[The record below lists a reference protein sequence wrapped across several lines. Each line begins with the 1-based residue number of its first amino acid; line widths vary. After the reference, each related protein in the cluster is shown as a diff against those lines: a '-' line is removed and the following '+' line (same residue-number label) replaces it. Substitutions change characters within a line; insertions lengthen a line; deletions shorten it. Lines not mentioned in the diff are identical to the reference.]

1 MHLGHRGLGHV
12 QLSDICVLEEKD
24 MSHIIWTAL
33 ASVGLVTAAL
43 PMTQVIEEQR
53 PRTPIPT
60 APLLPDLTDPRTAIL
75 PLEEDENLRYTI
87 PVKIDG
93 VGPYN
98 FMIDT
103 GSQATAVTDRVT
115 RGVILP
121 SLGEATVVGMASR
134 QVVNLVE
141 LDRFEMADRTLHN
154 ISAPVLQRRHVGADG
169 IIGLDALQDFRV
181 LIDFRDETIAVA
193 DAQDSASRRGF
204 EIVVRARNRL
214 GQLLIT
220 DALIEG
226 VRATVIIDT
235 GAQASMGNLA
245 LQKRIRAKRAQEVK
259 TTDVNGASIMG
270 DLSYARSLQ
279 FQGLEISNVPI
290 TFADTPAFKALG
302 LQDRPVLSLGMQH
315 LRLFDRIAID
325 FEKKRILFDL
335 PSDVAAPAIPATTRL

>member
-1 MHLGHRGLGHV
+1 MP
-12 QLSDICVLEEKD
+12 
-24 MSHIIWTAL
+24 HIVWTAL

-43 PMTQVIEEQR
+43 PMTQAVDNAKK
-53 PRTPIPT
+53 RTPIAT

-75 PLEEDENLRYTI
+75 PLDEDDNLRYTI

-93 VGPYN
+93 TGPFN

-103 GSQATAVTDRVT
+103 GSQSTAVTDRVM
-115 RGVILP
+115 RGVSLP
-121 SLGEATVVGMASR
+121 SLGEAMVVGMASR
-134 QVVNLVE
+134 EIVDLVE

-193 DAQDSASRRGF
+193 DAEDNSSRRGF
-204 EIVVRARNRL
+204 EIVVRARSRL

-245 LQKRIRAKRAQEVK
+245 LQRRIRAKRAQEVK
-259 TTDVNGASIMG
+259 TTDVNGASIYS
-270 DLSYARSLQ
+270 DLSFARSIE
-279 FQGLEISNVPI
+279 FQGLEVSNVPI
-290 TFADTPAFKALG
+290 TFADTPAFEALG
-302 LQDRPVLSLGMQH
+302 LQDKPVLSLGMQH
-315 LRLFDRIAID
+315 LRLFDRVAID
-325 FEKKRILFDL
+325 FAKRQIMFDL
-335 PSDVAAPAIPATTRL
+335 PRRTRLQYESNHASRID